1 MINSTTDYSKFEF
14 NELNRGV
21 DDAHVRRLT
30 KNIKQN
36 GLIQP
41 IVVTADGNII
51 DGQHRFHACREL
63 GIPVQYIIRD
73 AMTMTDVV
81 QLNNM
86 SKPWSVMDKVQSYAA
101 QGNENYVRLLEF
113 HAECQEVDPRFSI
126 RAASHLAQGSAA
138 HSSSKHSKGLS
149 LGGGTWEFKS
159 SKEDA
164 LKRLY
169 ALSQF
174 KRFSFYLNNNFVTA
188 FLRCIRT
195 VDGFNWKELLKKA
208 EMNPHLFIH
217 AGTTNEYMRMFETVY
232 NHKKRSQT
240 RFF

>member
-1 MINSTTDYSKFEF
+1 MINSTTDYSQFEF

-30 KNIKQN
+30 KNIKEN

-101 QGNENYVRLLEF
+101 QGNEHYV
-113 HAECQEVDPRFSI
+113 QI
-126 RAASHLAQGSAA
+126 GRASCR
-138 HSSSKHSKGLS
+138 
-149 LGGGTWEFKS
+149 E
-159 SKEDA
+159 
-164 LKRLY
+164 R
-169 ALSQF
+169 
-174 KRFSFYLNNNFVTA
+174 V
-188 FLRCIRT
+188 
-195 VDGFNWKELLKKA
+195 
-208 EMNPHLFIH
+208 
-217 AGTTNEYMRMFETVY
+217 
-232 NHKKRSQT
+232 
-240 RFF
+240 

>member
-1 MINSTTDYSKFEF
+1 MINSTTDYSQFEF

-30 KNIKQN
+30 KNIKEN

-101 QGNENYVRLLEF
+101 QGNEHYVRLLEF
-113 HAECQEVDPRFSI
+113 HAECQEVDPKFSI
-126 RAASHLAQGSAA
+126 RAASHLAQGSSAQ
-138 HSSSKHSKGLS
+138 SSSKKGKGLS

-195 VDGFNWKELLKKA
+195 VDGFDWKELLKKA

-217 AGTTNEYMRMFETVY
+217 AGTTKEYMRMFETVY

>member
-1 MINSTTDYSKFEF
+1 MINSTTDYSQFEF

-30 KNIKQN
+30 KNIKEN

-41 IVVTADGNII
+41 IIVTADGNII

-63 GIPVQYIIRD
+63 GIAVQYIIRD
-73 AMTMTDVV
+73 AMSMGDVV
-81 QLNNM
+81 ELNNM
-86 SKPWSVMDKVQSYAA
+86 SKPWTIMDKVQSYAA
-101 QGNENYVRLLEF
+101 QGNDHYVRLLEF
-113 HAECQEVDPRFSI
+113 HAECMEVDPKISV
-126 RAASHLAQGSAA
+126 RAAAHLAQGSTAQ
-138 HSSSKHSKGLS
+138 SSVKKGKGLS
-149 LGGGTWEFKS
+149 LGGGTWEFRAA
-159 SKEDA
+159 KEDA

-174 KRFSFYLNNNFVTA
+174 KRFPFYLNNNFVTA

-195 VDGFNWKELLKKA
+195 VEGFDWKELLKKA

-217 AGTTNEYMRMFETVY
+217 AGTTKEYMRMFETVY